1 MLHVD
6 RCVVNMLHVYVEADV
21 SKVAEE
27 MIFFLFTEKLGILK
41 VLEASALI
49 HNFTKTLL
57 ES

>member
-41 VLEASALI
+41 VQL
-49 HNFTKTLL
+49 
-57 ES
+57 